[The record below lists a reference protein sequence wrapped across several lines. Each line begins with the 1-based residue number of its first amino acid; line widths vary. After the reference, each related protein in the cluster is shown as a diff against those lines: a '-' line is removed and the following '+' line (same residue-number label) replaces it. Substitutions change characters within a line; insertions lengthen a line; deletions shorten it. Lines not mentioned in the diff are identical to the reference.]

1 MAGKEDTVD
10 QNVQSFKS
18 LPLQNSSVHDGQQ
31 HFQPPN
37 PPPYAYGNEPG
48 PVGPVTNLADQPL
61 DFAPRFSHDHGLR
74 PHGGFARNDS
84 GGSTRG
90 IDSGVPMP
98 SLNSWS
104 SIAPGM
110 VYPPIPPTMASGAQV
125 LDLFH
130 DFLVLSHQDKFLKI
144 VINMQLDPPVAVPS
158 SVPGHTPPPFGRFA
172 GPGITPAIPPAATPF
187 PGTALPP
194 TVLSGD
200 AYGMSNMSERPK
212 KVNRHMT

>member
-18 LPLQNSSVHDGQQ
+18 LPMQNSSVHDGHQ
-31 HFQPPN
+31 HFQSSI

-48 PVGPVTNLADQPL
+48 PVGPMTNLADQPL

-74 PHGGFARNDS
+74 THSGFARNDS
-84 GGSTRG
+84 AASTRG

-110 VYPPIPPTMASGAQV
+110 VYPPIPPVLASGTQV
-125 LDLFH
+125 LDLFY
-130 DFLVLSHQDKFLKI
+130 DSFCSKSARQSPENCFEFS
-144 VINMQLDPPVAVPS
+144 A
-158 SVPGHTPPPFGRFA
+158 
-172 GPGITPAIPPAATPF
+172 
-187 PGTALPP
+187 
-194 TVLSGD
+194 
-200 AYGMSNMSERPK
+200 
-212 KVNRHMT
+212 